1 MEFAGALGGGVLGNE
16 PPNDWVCMI
25 YDVDW
30 V

>member
-1 MEFAGALGGGVLGNE
+1 MEFAGAWDGGVLGNE
-16 PPNDWVCMI
+16 LPDGWVCMI